1 MQRLR
6 APIGGP
12 WVLLNRIT
20 RPEATRESVDE
31 LTVKDKYM
39 NVDELRV
46 LAYTL
51 TRSSDRSD
59 ADGQINCP
67 PMRGEDQ

>member
-6 APIGGP
+6 TPIGGP

-46 LAYTL
+46 LAYT
-51 TRSSDRSD
+51 
-59 ADGQINCP
+59 P
-67 PMRGEDQ
+67 